1 MTGSIKVLKNGFGFI
16 TTADAEGDVF
26 FHASSLDGVEFD
38 SLQEG
43 QELSFEIGEG
53 NNGKKQA
60 INVTLVEA

>member
-26 FHASSLDGVEFD
+26 FHASSLVDVDFD